1 MNLKTAFDLCTNH
14 WAFAFNVDFFSLN
27 ALVNHRRHVNF
38 DQPAMSRL
46 ICRIVANKKEFNRFW
61 KPYSCLVSVESRH
74 SFKLMVQLDI
84 NFVTINLKPLC
95 FITLRTALYLKTH
108 FLIVQNSYSELV
120 KGQIDFQFNFFF
132 TDSAKHAC

>member
-46 ICRIVANKKEFNRFW
+46 ICRIVANKKEFNRFC
-61 KPYSCLVSVESRH
+61 KPYSCLVPVESRH

-84 NFVTINLKPLC
+84 NFVHINLKLLC
-95 FITLRTALYLKTH
+95 FITLRTALDLKTH
-108 FLIVQNSYSELV
+108 LLIVQ
-120 KGQIDFQFNFFF
+120 
-132 TDSAKHAC
+132 